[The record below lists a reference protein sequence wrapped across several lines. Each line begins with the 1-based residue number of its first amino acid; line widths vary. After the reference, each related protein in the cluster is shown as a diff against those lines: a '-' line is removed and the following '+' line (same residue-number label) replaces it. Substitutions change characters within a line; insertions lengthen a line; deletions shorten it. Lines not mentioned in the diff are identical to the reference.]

1 LKIKTTS
8 KELKVPSNSQ
18 EILEE
23 GIEAYVVN
31 RKAWVRIY
39 LQSTETKLTTSPLP
53 EPTGGRAQ
61 TQKHPVQLEE
71 VEVAISEITANLR
84 MPEEEDSGVL
94 ITVMESKSPRLL
106 AELK

>member
-1 LKIKTTS
+1 
-8 KELKVPSNSQ
+8 VPKSSQ

-23 GIEAYVVN
+23 GTEAYVVN
-31 RKAWVRIY
+31 RKAWVRMY
-39 LQSTETKLTTSPLP
+39 LQSTETKLTTFPLP

-71 VEVAISEITANLR
+71 TEVAISEITANLR
-84 MPEEEDSGVL
+84 TQAEEDSGVL
-94 ITVMESKSPRLL
+94 ITVTGSKNLRLL